1 MTMTMK
7 NKFTRSLLSSALLLA
22 TTQVFADG
30 IVPNGSGVYFYAW
43 TANEYCGQTGSTLN
57 GQSFSGPCPETW
69 TDTVKNI
76 NAQVPSTADKAMIK
90 YIYLDSIQFNF
101 SHSDAP
107 LTQTIFK
114 VGGCTDGDDIT
125 FCVSSNGL
133 TYADPSNQNGP
144 DAVDQL
150 AKDLPNSAS
159 NSYYIMPMIS
169 DARDKG
175 LMNMSQNQL
184 YSLAYSLACIV
195 NPAATAPSWT
205 NGFAGPANCGAVL
218 NSNLN
223 LKTADANISGL
234 AFDVENPDFSG
245 RHYTQASG
253 TPGPVDQTSASDFYG
268 ALQTAI
274 GTSAGTKY
282 IMVSRGP
289 GGLMETNDGNQATP
303 GMPTFGEVLGGPT
316 GLNNNAG
323 PKFIFSP
330 QIYDLCDGMGNTTT
344 SWACPIQMPFNF
356 NTQPFTAIPSNI
368 QKLPSY
374 DATTWQ
380 APISGAAYNN
390 YQFFQAIPASPMP
403 GSTPLAENPTT
414 AKPGPVAL
422 TWTLFFPNGKSPYDD
437 PLNDVPIKDM
447 SMAYLFQA
455 ELNGKSFNSDT
466 DISPTNVPV
475 QLTISGGASSQIWEH
490 VNLYNVDPGVINPVQ
505 DLPNLIT
512 PANSYNTVD
521 FYRYPTQ
528 FDASLD
534 VPSTNSN
541 IAFTPSMIYT
551 NKQFCQYEN
560 PNGSSGATIPH
571 CISYKNP
578 YGETVASYAAAFFTT
593 LQYALNQNISGQS
606 IFSGVAMYPFT
617 PYGYFDKACAY
628 DANTNP
634 NACHAGFFPEVPDGL
649 VNGQKPE
656 TSFWKTYIGQFA
668 NQSTGGGVINTTPE
682 TLLSLNSNT
691 DGSPAYYINNGGT
704 ATVSFIAKTYPTG
717 TPNPN
722 ISSYRAN
729 LIDATGT
736 IVATGTSSTSPI
748 TINNAPGG
756 NYTLQLQALASNGG
770 VITEVEAAANNGGT
784 PPAPQI
790 GLTDVAVS
798 GSPTSTS
805 YTLSWTLNCS
815 SSATL
820 PPGFLAVSQ
829 LYVSG
834 NNSPLSRLTQWIASP
849 VCGQTYQSTFSA
861 SKGTLPSTATQA
873 SLALQQAGTFQ
884 NIAPPQYVAI
894 TIPS

>member
-22 TTQVFADG
+22 TTQVFADASTS
-30 IVPNGSGVYFYAW
+30 IVPYGSGVYFYAW
-43 TANEYCGQTGSTLN
+43 NANEYCGMTPSN
-57 GQSFSGPCPETW
+57 PSGACPEKW

-76 NAQVPSTADKAMIK
+76 NAQVPANADKAMIK
-90 YIYLDSIQFNF
+90 YIYLDSITFNWNHAAGGLTG
-101 SHSDAP
+101 HSN
-107 LTQTIFK
+107 TFT
-114 VGGCTDGDDIT
+114 VGGCGTESSDDIT
-125 FCVSSNGL
+125 FCSTSGGL
-133 TYADPSNQNGP
+133 TYSTMPTSDGNK
-144 DAVDQL
+144 AVDQL
-150 AKDLPNSAS
+150 ATDMGPG
-159 NSYYIMPMIS
+159 YYIMPMIS
-169 DARDKG
+169 DARDQALMSMNQQQLQG
-175 LMNMSQNQL
+175 LAQA
-184 YSLAYSLACIV
+184 LAGIV
-195 NPAATAPSWT
+195 N
-205 NGFAGPANCGAVL
+205 G
-218 NSNLN
+218 
-223 LKTADANISGL
+223 DANISGL

-245 RHYTQASG
+245 RHFSG
-253 TPGPVDQTSASDFYG
+253 TFTDPNSASHFYS

-274 GTSAGTKY
+274 GTSATKY

-289 GGLMETNDGNQATP
+289 GGLMETNDGKQASA
-303 GMPTFGEVLGGPT
+303 GMPTFGATLSL
-316 GLNNNAG
+316 LNGKSG

-356 NTQPFTAIPSNI
+356 NTQPFTSIPTNI
-368 QKLPSY
+368 TKLPTY
-374 DATTWQ
+374 DSTWQ
-380 APISGAAYNN
+380 PPISGAAYNN

-403 GSTPLAENPTT
+403 GSTPLTENPTT

-512 PANSYNTVD
+512 PANPYTTVD

-534 VPSTNSN
+534 VPSSNSN
-541 IAFTPSMIYT
+541 IAFTPSMLYT

-560 PNGSSGATIPH
+560 PNGSSGATIPN

-593 LQYALNQNISGQS
+593 LQYALNQNTSGQS

-668 NQSTGGGVINTTPE
+668 NQSTAGNTTPTPE
-682 TLLSLNSNT
+682 ILLSLNANT

-704 ATVSFIAKTYPTG
+704 ATVNFTTRQYPATG
-717 TPNPN
+717 TPTVIPN
-722 ISSYRAN
+722 SYRAN
-729 LIDATGT
+729 LIDATGV
-736 IVATGTSSTSPI
+736 IVASSSDNGGSCTFNSC
-748 TINNAPGG
+748 TIPNAPGG

-784 PPAPQI
+784 PPVPQI
-790 GLTDVAVS
+790 GLTSVAVS